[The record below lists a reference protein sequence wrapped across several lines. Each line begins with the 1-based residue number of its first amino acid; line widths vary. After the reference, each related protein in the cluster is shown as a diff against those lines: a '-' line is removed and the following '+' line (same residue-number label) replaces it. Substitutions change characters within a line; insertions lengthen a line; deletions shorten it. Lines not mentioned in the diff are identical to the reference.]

1 MTEAQSEPQDFTRL
15 LLAWNGG
22 DEGALKKLVPQV
34 YQELRRLAKRQM
46 QGEHP
51 DHTLQ
56 TTALINEAYLRLV
69 DLRNVQWQNRA
80 HFFALCARLM
90 RNILVDFARSRHY
103 AKRGGGAQPV
113 SLEESL
119 VVSRSHSTDLV
130 AVDDALK
137 SLAKVDE
144 RKAKVVELRFFGG
157 LTVEESAEVLKVSP
171 ETIRRDWRLAK
182 VWLLRELTQGG

>member
-1 MTEAQSEPQDFTRL
+1 MLATQEQQREVTQL
-15 LLAWNGG
+15 LLAWNDG
-22 DEGALKKLVPQV
+22 DESALEKLAPLV
-34 YQELRRLAKRQM
+34 YAELRRLAKRRM
-46 QGEHP
+46 RLERP

-69 DLRNVQWQNRA
+69 DVRNVHWQNRA

-90 RNILVDFARSRHY
+90 RRILVDYARTRHY

-113 SLEESL
+113 SLEQSPA
-119 VVSRSHSTDLV
+119 VSPAPSTDLV

-137 SLAKVDE
+137 ALTKIDD
-144 RKAKVVELRFFGG
+144 RKAQVVELRFFGG

-171 ETIRRDWRLAK
+171 ETVRRDWKLA
-182 VWLLRELTQGG
+182 